1 MKSKEYNF
9 KTQNEI
15 LTHKSEFK
23 DFLRNVQIKIVNEI
37 EDFVKKESQ

>member
-15 LTHKSEFK
+15 LTHKSDLN
-23 DFLRNVQIKIVNEI
+23 DFRRNGQIKIENEI